1 MKIKEA
7 EAITH
12 TLSKPG
18 KMPGFAYST
27 PAHECKTGTKLR
39 AVAGSV
45 CANCYAYK
53 RGRYRFQNV
62 IDAQYKRF
70 RSLTHPKWV
79 EAMAAQINSKKVKYF
94 RWHDSGDVQNLDHL
108 RRIYEVCRLTPSVK
122 HWMPT
127 REAWTKD
134 YIVEAPDN
142 LVVRFSIPMVDQAAG
157 DSWPNTST
165 VSTKKIDVTC
175 PAPLQGNQ
183 CKDCRACWDKSVS
196 NVCYGEH

>member
-27 PAHECKTGTKLR
+27 PAHECKTGTILR
-39 AVAGSV
+39 NVDKSV
-45 CANCYAYK
+45 CKNCYAYL

-79 EAMAAQINSKKVKYF
+79 EAMAAQINSKKVKFF
-94 RWHDSGDVQNLDHL
+94 RWHDSGDVQNQ
-108 RRIYEVCRLTPSVK
+108 T
-122 HWMPT
+122 
-127 REAWTKD
+127 
-134 YIVEAPDN
+134 
-142 LVVRFSIPMVDQAAG
+142 
-157 DSWPNTST
+157 
-165 VSTKKIDVTC
+165 
-175 PAPLQGNQ
+175 
-183 CKDCRACWDKSVS
+183 
-196 NVCYGEH
+196 